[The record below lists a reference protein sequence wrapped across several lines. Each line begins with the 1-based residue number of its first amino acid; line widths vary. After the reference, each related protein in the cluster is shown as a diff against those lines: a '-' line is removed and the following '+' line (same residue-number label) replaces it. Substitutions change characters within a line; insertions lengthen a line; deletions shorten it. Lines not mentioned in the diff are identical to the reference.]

1 MNTHDYYVYI
11 IANTSK
17 VIYIGVTND
26 LERRISQHKSK
37 LVPGFTKT
45 HNCDRLVYYQ
55 HFRDIRWAIAREKQ
69 LKGWRR
75 EKKITLIELNN
86 KTWKDLTSDLIHPSA
101 CQNKSKSQ
109 DDK

>member
-1 MNTHDYYVYI
+1 MHNYYIYI
-11 IANTSK
+11 IANDSK

-26 LERRISQHKSK
+26 LDRRVSQHKSK
-37 LVPGFTKT
+37 LIPDFTKT

-55 HFRDIRWAIAREKQ
+55 HFRDIRYAIAREKQ

-86 KTWKDLTSDLIHPSA
+86 KYWTDLTNDLLHPSA
-101 CQNKSKSQ
+101 CQN
-109 DDK
+109 

>member
-1 MNTHDYYVYI
+1 MHDYYVYI
-11 IANTSK
+11 IANDPK

-26 LERRISQHKSK
+26 LARRISEHKNK

-55 HFRDIRWAIAREKQ
+55 HFRDIRWAIVREKQ

-86 KTWKDLTSDLIHPSA
+86 KNWKDLASCLIHPSA
-101 CQNKSKSQ
+101 CQNIKPISG
-109 DDK
+109 